1 MELGYLI
8 SPIIQIIDNN
18 GNLAVGAKIYVYN
31 ANTTVLATTYNDF
44 EGHLNT
50 NPVITDT
57 LGNCTIIVD
66 NSRAYDIVVNDEN
79 DNLMF
84 SKKNVTM
91 ANGVAPSA
99 DITFNEGYGIDI
111 TRVGNVV
118 TIAADTDFIA
128 TQDDLTGKQN
138 KLYAGSHIDIDEND
152 TISVTGLKSLS
163 GVYPVMID
171 ETLTTQKVYLDNDW
185 VSAISAVY
193 AANGLHYEYFDGPT
207 AQFNSASTYAVG
219 DCVVTSNTAF
229 SASAAVSTPGS
240 WSTVSS
246 KFTRL
251 GQVTWTV
258 NDPAISGLYEGLQ
271 IAGKLPSYG
280 GSASNATFL
289 DVNGFGPK
297 QIRLNNGNYNTQYG
311 TNYMLHVIYDGN
323 YFQVSDRDTNNYV
336 AQVSTTSNS
345 KYPILFKHNGN
356 NTNETHSARFYQ
368 DLTYNPGIRAFTEG
382 SACTAN
388 GSASHAGGIGS
399 IANGSASFAQGR
411 SVSAIGNYSD
421 AVGYQTVASGSCSFA
436 EGNGTTAQGSYSHAE
451 GQQTNASGIY
461 SHAEGYSTVAKER
474 CSHVEGEDTT
484 AAGQRS
490 HAEGNNTIASGM
502 CSHAEGQYT
511 TAYSTQSHA
520 EGYGAKTY
528 GDAAHA
534 EGNYT
539 MASGSYSHAEGNGTT
554 AVGGQSHAEGN
565 ETKSV
570 GYNSHAEGQ
579 FSTAYGNAAHAEGYM
594 TSADGHAAHAEGFC
608 TLASG
613 SEAHAEGYYSIAS
626 GDYSHAEG
634 NNTSAYGQ
642 STRAAGD
649 HSLASGAGAV
659 AEGWYNSACNYSHA
673 EGGYTKALG
682 NFTHAEGYS
691 TTAEGDYSHAE
702 GEKSHAIG
710 HHSYAAGGWSYS
722 IGAYSHAEGCMVS
735 SVGDF
740 SHAEGNYSLTSGAY
754 SHAEGDSTKAY
765 GAYSHAEG
773 SGSIANAYI
782 SHAEGEGTSANGYYS
797 HVGGTNS
804 VADGSA
810 SFAHGNNVKTS
821 GNYSVGFGKDNNVSG
836 EYNFVAGVSN
846 TASGNRNTVF
856 GGINSITGYS
866 NVMGGYSNSADGSGN
881 VILGMNCSA
890 KGQAAAVFGFENQV
904 SGNFVLAAGHGIV
917 SNSGCNVIGT
927 YNVDTNDVFVV
938 GGGTNNSTRKN
949 LFRVGPSGCFFT
961 YNNNE
966 YQMQPSTTKWQQS
979 YADIPNDGT
988 TVTIKTISTPTDSFV
1003 IEGLY
1008 DTNTNNYKINIRN
1021 TNANAR
1027 TFTLYDMQ
1035 NNETNIYGGTTTI
1048 YEGYGKHQFRFT
1060 IYGMGSGNNIPMG
1073 EYILYL
1079 LQYTT
1084 RLNIHIYEVQP
1095 YGI

>member
-111 TRVGNVV
+111 TRAGNVV

-163 GVYPVMID
+163 GVYPVMVD

-185 VSAISAVY
+185 TSSISAVY

-207 AQFNSASTYAVG
+207 AQFNSAATYAVG

-323 YFQVSDRDTNNYV
+323 YFQVSDRDANNYV

-356 NTNETHSARFYQ
+356 NTSETHSARFYQ

-411 SVSAIGNYSD
+411 AVSAIGNYSN
-421 AVGYQTVASGSCSFA
+421 AVGYQTVASGECSFA
-436 EGNGTTAQGSYSHAE
+436 EGNGTTAQGGYSHAE

-484 AAGQRS
+484 AVGQRS

-502 CSHAEGQYT
+502 CSHTEGQYT

-520 EGYGAKTY
+520 EGYGSKTY

-534 EGNYT
+534 EGSYA
-539 MASGSYSHAEGNGTT
+539 MASGTYSHAEGNGTT

-565 ETKSV
+565 ETKAV

-579 FSTAYGNAAHAEGYM
+579 FSTAFGNAAHAEGYM
-594 TSADGHAAHAEGFC
+594 TSADGHAAHAEGFS

-649 HSLASGAGAV
+649 HTLASGAGSV
-659 AEGWYNSACNYSHA
+659 AEGWYNSAYNYSHA
-673 EGGYTKALG
+673 EGGYTRASG
-682 NFTHAEGYS
+682 NFAHAEGYA
-691 TTAEGDYSHAE
+691 TTASGDYSHAE
-702 GEKSHAIG
+702 GYQALASG
-710 HHSYAAGGWSYS
+710 N
-722 IGAYSHAEGCMVS
+722 YSHAEGMNTHAYGQGSHAECYNTYA
-735 SVGDF
+735 VGYASHAEGTETYSNGDY
-740 SHAEGNYSLTSGAY
+740 SHAEGYATKSNGPRAHAEGNTTSAIGSNAHAEGNYTMAY
-754 SHAEGDSTKAY
+754 RDNTHAEGDSTSAMTVY
-765 GAYSHAEG
+765 AHA
-773 SGSIANAYI
+773 
-782 SHAEGEGTSANGYYS
+782 
-797 HVGGTNS
+797 GGKNS
-804 VADGSA
+804 VAAGSA
-810 SFAHGNNVKTS
+810 SFAHGENVKTS
-821 GNYSVGFGKDNNVSG
+821 GDYSVAFGKDNNVSG
-836 EYNFVAGVSN
+836 KYDLVA
-846 TASGNRNTVF
+846 
-856 GGINSITGYS
+856 
-866 NVMGGYSNSADGSGN
+866 
-881 VILGMNCSA
+881 
-890 KGQAAAVFGFENQV
+890 GFENRV

-917 SNSGCNVIGT
+917 SNSGSNVIGT

-938 GGGTNNSTRKN
+938 GGGTSDSSRKN

-961 YNNNE
+961 YNNTE

-1021 TNANAR
+1021 TNANTR

-1035 NNETNIYGGTTTI
+1035 NTEVNIYGGTTTI
-1048 YEGYGKHQFRFT
+1048 YEGYGKYQFRFT

-1084 RLNIHIYEVQP
+1084 RLNVHIYEVQP